1 MVSLRVRKDSV
12 DSVFSSFHSGRSQ
25 QRVPFAAQR
34 EPPAGGPG
42 SRTVGEHQAE
52 RAGAGCA
59 PSPTGPPVVCGMG
72 CGTCSC
78 GNAVKTK

>member
-59 PSPTGPPVVCGMG
+59 PSPTGAACGLWNGMRHLLLWK
-72 CGTCSC
+72 CRED
-78 GNAVKTK
+78 